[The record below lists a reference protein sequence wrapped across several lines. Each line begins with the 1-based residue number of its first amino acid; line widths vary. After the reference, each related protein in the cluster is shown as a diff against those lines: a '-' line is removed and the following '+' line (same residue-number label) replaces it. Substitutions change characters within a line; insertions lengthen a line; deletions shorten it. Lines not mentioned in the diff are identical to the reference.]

1 MTQVI
6 DFIGPL
12 LLLEK
17 WAKKPWR
24 RRINQLARL
33 LAGCTQSYPQMRGTD
48 RKVPVN
54 QQLGGIP
61 SHHVEVKRLTRGAG
75 AA

>member
-6 DFIGPL
+6 DFIESLG
-12 LLLEK
+12 LLEK
-17 WAKKPWR
+17 WAKRPWR
-24 RRINQLARL
+24 RRIKQLARL
-33 LAGCTQSYPQMRGTD
+33 WAGCTQSYPQIWGTAP
-48 RKVPVN
+48 KVPVN
-54 QQLGGIP
+54 QQLGSIP